1 MRSELVNG
9 KRIRKDSYGSLFLT
23 DTTVSLKDAGRR
35 KLTQLVAHH
44 VLGNKNRDE
53 GFSVVNGEVV
63 TDEVRS
69 YHGAAAPGLDG
80 LFIARLDCGV
90 DFEQKLLIDV
100 RAFFQ

>member
-1 MRSELVNG
+1 
-9 KRIRKDSYGSLFLT
+9 
-23 DTTVSLKDAGRR
+23 
-35 KLTQLVAHH
+35 
-44 VLGNKNRDE
+44 
-53 GFSVVNGEVV
+53 VNGEVV

-69 YHGAAAPGLDG
+69 DHGAAAPGLDG